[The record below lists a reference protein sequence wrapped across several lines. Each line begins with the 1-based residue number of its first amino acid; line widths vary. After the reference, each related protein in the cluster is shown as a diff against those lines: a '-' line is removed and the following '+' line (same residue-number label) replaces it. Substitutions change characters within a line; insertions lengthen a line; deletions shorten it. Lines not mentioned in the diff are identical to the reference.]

1 MRPARLF
8 HAEKGLSGGRKRGS
22 NAPPKKARGMFSVEF
37 GLITLIALTLF
48 AVVGEFLRV
57 SLYDQTLARATH
69 LSAQAVGRL
78 PVSSGCAA
86 AVTNAFAADG
96 TARWL
101 FDANNDGTVT
111 VGFTTADG
119 WPAADANEVQ
129 VSISWDGNPT
139 DGVDWSEAVAGQC
152 GDTGSWLRVRS
163 RLAVRPWFAPF
174 RAAAPNGV
182 VLNHESW
189 ARNNRS

>member
-8 HAEKGLSGGRKRGS
+8 RAERGLSEGRIGGLASSHKR
-22 NAPPKKARGMFSVEF
+22 ARGMFSVEF

-69 LSAQAVGRL
+69 LSAQAVARL

-86 AVTNAFAADG
+86 AVTNAFANDG

-101 FDANNDGTVT
+101 FDENNDGTVS

-119 WPAADANEVQ
+119 WPASDANEVQ
-129 VSISWDGNPT
+129 VSISWDGNPS